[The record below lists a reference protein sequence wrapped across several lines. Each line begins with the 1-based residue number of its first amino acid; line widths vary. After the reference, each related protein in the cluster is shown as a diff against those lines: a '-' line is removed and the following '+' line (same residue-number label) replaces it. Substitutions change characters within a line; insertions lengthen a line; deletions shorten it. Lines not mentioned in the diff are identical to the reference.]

1 MTTFSKMT
9 LGTVQFGLNYGIAN
23 TDGKP
28 SYEKARDIVAE
39 AYAND
44 ITSFDTAAAYGD
56 SELVLGQIFN
66 ELKIGKKVEVVSKV
80 PGVKEQNL
88 SPADAENFITKSVE
102 KSLQRLKIDQL
113 AACLF
118 HREEDFE
125 YIDIL
130 RKLEGRDLIAGSGVS
145 LDFPIQCGQVLQKK
159 VKYLQIP
166 YNIFDRRFDE
176 FWPKAEG
183 AEITIFIR
191 SVYLQGLLLM
201 PEARIA
207 PDLKEVIPV
216 RRQLESLAIDAG
228 ISMPEL
234 CMRFILCNPAVS
246 SVLTG
251 VDSIDQ
257 LQQNIE
263 LFAKGPLPAD
273 ILEEI
278 NKIVPFF
285 SEKLIRPNCWKK

>member
-23 TDGKP
+23 TGGKP

-39 AYAND
+39 AYANG

-56 SELVLGQIFN
+56 SELVLGRIFD
-66 ELKIGKKVEVVSKV
+66 ELKIDSKVEVVSKV
-80 PGVKEQNL
+80 SGVKEKNL
-88 SPADAENFITKSVE
+88 SPADAEKFITESVE
-102 KSLQRLKIDQL
+102 KSLKRLKVDQL

-118 HREEDFE
+118 HREEDLE
-125 YIDIL
+125 YIDVL
-130 RKLEGRDLIAGSGVS
+130 RKLETRGLIAGSGVS
-145 LDFPIQCGQVLQKK
+145 LDSPAQCEKVLQKE

-176 FWPKAEG
+176 FWTKAEK

-201 PEARIA
+201 PEAQIA
-207 PDLKEVIPV
+207 PHLKEVIPV

-234 CMRFILCNPAVS
+234 CMRFILCNPAVT

-251 VDSIDQ
+251 VDSLDQ
-257 LQQNIE
+257 LQQNIK
-263 LFAKGPLPAD
+263 LFVKGSLPAD

-285 SEKLIRPNCWKK
+285 SEKLIRPTCWKK